1 MNKIK
6 DSLDK
11 WAKQPVLQFLLIGL
25 VMFLVNTYIIQA
37 KDADDKDEYK
47 VYLTEGEVNSMSEM
61 WTSQWQRPPTK
72 MELQGMINQ
81 RVEETILFR
90 EAVKIGL
97 NKNDNIIRQR
107 MAQKLEFLSND
118 LVKPDS
124 ATVEEVQL
132 YFEQN
137 IKKYTTPENITITQ
151 LFVNPK
157 LHGDLLE
164 KEVNTRLKKLNR
176 LDPSSNKINKYG
188 DQFSLQT
195 YFPEK
200 SQLELTKLFGGE
212 FATNVFDLETDKWIG
227 PVNSQYGVH
236 LVYVMHKN
244 PAVAPEFETVEER
257 VTEDLQREKQI
268 ELNNLYIDGI
278 LSRYEVIVEDG
289 EGATTVE

>member
-6 DSLDK
+6 DSLVK
-11 WAKQPVLQFLLIGL
+11 WAKQPVVQFMLIGL

-37 KDADDKDEYK
+37 KDADAKDEYK
-47 VYLTEGEVNSMSEM
+47 VYLTAGEVNSMSEM

-72 MELQGMINQ
+72 LELQGMINQ

-107 MAQKLEFLSND
+107 MAQKLEFLSGD

-124 ATVEEVQL
+124 ATAEEVQV

-137 IKKYTTPENITITQ
+137 IKKYTTPAKITLTQ

-157 LHGDLLE
+157 VHNDLLE
-164 KEVNTRLKKLNR
+164 KEVNARLIKLNR
-176 LDPSSNKINKYG
+176 LDPSSDKINKYG

-212 FATNVFDLETDKWIG
+212 FASSVFELETDEWIG

-236 LVYVMHKN
+236 LVFVMHKN
-244 PAVAPEFETVEER
+244 PAVVPEFETVEEM

-268 ELNNLYIDGI
+268 ELNNLYIEGI
-278 LSRYEVIVEDG
+278 RSRYEVIVEEG
-289 EGATTVE
+289 EGVTSVE